1 MRGPGAFDTFN
12 FIPMMIPLALVRLN
26 RRIVHMNIETGD
38 FLGERKRLMK
48 NRNRLEKLEILGRIL
63 WFRDLRDLEIKI
75 SLIKF
80 F

>member
-38 FLGERKRLMK
+38 FLEERKRLMT